1 MSPAHAG
8 EHGDQCRHL
17 HHAWGHDLKPLLPNK
32 VRGVPRVDD
41 RRVISGIV
49 HVLKSGC
56 RWVDAPQEYG
66 PRKTLYNRFVR
77 WAAKGVWRD
86 IFLALADAG
95 GPPSQALIDSS
106 AVRAHRSAAGGKGG
120 SSCKMSR
127 SRGGLTTK
135 IHAITDRLCRPIR
148 FILTGG
154 HVPDCVAAESL
165 LGMLPSQVDVVQGDK
180 GYDSNAIR
188 LQIEAAGAAPN
199 IPPKSNRRYKPGFSP
214 ALYRDRNAVERMFG
228 RLKDF
233 RRIGTR
239 YDRRADVYL
248 SAVCLAA
255 TVSYWL

>member
-1 MSPAHAG
+1 MF
-8 EHGDQCRHL
+8 DHL
-17 HHAWGHDLKPLLPNK
+17 FWLTEKQFARLKPLLPNK

-56 RWVDAPQEYG
+56 RWVDALQEYG

-95 GPPSQALIDSS
+95 GPSSQALIDSS

-120 SSCKMSR
+120 AVARYRAFAWRPDHK
-127 SRGGLTTK
+127 K

-165 LGMLPSQVDVVQGDK
+165 LGMLPSQVDVVQGEK
-180 GYDSNAIR
+180 GYDGNAIR

-233 RRIGTR
+233 RRIRTR